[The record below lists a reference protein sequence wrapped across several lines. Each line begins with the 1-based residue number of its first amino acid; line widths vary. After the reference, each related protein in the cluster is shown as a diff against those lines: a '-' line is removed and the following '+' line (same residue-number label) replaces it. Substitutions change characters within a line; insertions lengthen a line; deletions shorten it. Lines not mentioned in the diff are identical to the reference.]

1 LVVIVSGALRIVVDV
16 TPFAA
21 RRTGVG
27 NYWIGMLR
35 GLAEVSGDEHEIVAF
50 AVAGPRAKQRIQRE
64 LGSLPLTHRL
74 VTVPPPS
81 PTWHRLWSRLGRPPV
96 EWLAG
101 ALDVFHFS
109 DWLYPAQRAGIRATT
124 VHDLVPLRFPHL
136 VPAGTL
142 RTHVP
147 KHRHAAHT
155 CDLLFAN
162 SRFTAGEVT
171 ELLGVS
177 EARVRVAYPP
187 LDRRYTQ
194 EGERAEF
201 RGPYLLAV
209 ATLEPRKNLPTLIE
223 AFKLVRQRRPEL
235 SLAVAGAEGW
245 GERPDLSSEGVKW
258 LGYVPDEELPALY
271 RGAELLCYPSL
282 FEGFGM
288 PIVEA
293 MACGT
298 PVVASAHPS
307 LDEASAEI
315 ALRADPHSAESFA
328 EQIERA
334 LDARDELRAP
344 GLEHAR
350 RFSPEACARAVLDG
364 YRSAA

>member
-1 LVVIVSGALRIVVDV
+1 LVVIVSGAVRIVVDV

-35 GLAEVSGDEHEIVAF
+35 GLAELAGDEHEIVAF
-50 AVAGPRAKQRIQRE
+50 AVAGPRAKQRIERE
-64 LGSLPLTHRL
+64 LGSLPLTRRL

-81 PTWHRLWSRLGRPPV
+81 PTWHRLWSRVGRPPV

-101 ALDVFHFS
+101 ELDVFHFS
-109 DWLYPAQRAGIRATT
+109 DWLYPSQRGGVRTTT
-124 VHDLVPLRFPHL
+124 VHDLVPLRFPDL

-147 KHRHAAHT
+147 KHRNAART
-155 CDLLFAN
+155 CHVIFAN
-162 SRFTAGEVT
+162 SRFTAGEVI
-171 ELLGVS
+171 ELLDVP
-177 EARVRVAYPP
+177 EEKVRVAYPP
-187 LDRRYTQ
+187 LDPRYAP
-194 EGERAEF
+194 EGER
-201 RGPYLLAV
+201 RDLGRPYLLAV
-209 ATLEPRKNLPTLIE
+209 STLEPRKNLPTLLE
-223 AFKLVRQRRPEL
+223 AFARLRRAHPEL
-235 SLAVAGAEGW
+235 TLAVAGAEGW
-245 GERPDLSSEGVKW
+245 GERPDLSSEGVTW
-258 LGYVPDEELPALY
+258 LGYVPDEQLPALY

-307 LDEASAEI
+307 LDEASAGI
-315 ALRADPHSAESFA
+315 ALRAAPESPEALA

-334 LDARDELRAP
+334 LERREELRQP
-344 GLEHAR
+344 GLDHAR
-350 RFSPEACARAVLDG
+350 QFSPAACAQAVLDG